1 MVFDWHGMVIV
12 GWGAG
17 DVWRGSVGGIRSI
30 TVGSEPRGVDK
41 KGVAIH
47 HALSYIQKYT
57 MTHFY

>member
-1 MVFDWHGMVIV
+1 M

-41 KGVAIH
+41 KGVAIIVHTEIH
-47 HALSYIQKYT
+47 HDSFLLASPCV
-57 MTHFY
+57 H

>member
-1 MVFDWHGMVIV
+1 MVIV